1 MPSPFDIAN
10 VFKTEE
16 SPFAIAIK
24 QLVVEKNPNL
34 INKSILSKDELNLI
48 WDIGFA
54 LSLISQTQEEWTKQ

>member
-16 SPFAIAIK
+16 SPFATAIK
-24 QLVVEKNPNL
+24 QLVVEKSPNL